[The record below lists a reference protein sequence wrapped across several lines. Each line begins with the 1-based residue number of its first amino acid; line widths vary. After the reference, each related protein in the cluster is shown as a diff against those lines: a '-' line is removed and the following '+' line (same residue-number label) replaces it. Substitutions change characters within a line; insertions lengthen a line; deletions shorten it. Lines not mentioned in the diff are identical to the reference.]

1 MSGNNS
7 HIISQNNVKSEPSV
21 STCLPDRKT
30 SLVINA
36 IQNVLKSSHSP
47 SNFWVFQSLGH
58 SGPSVPTK
66 LAYVDFRPWFKGWD
80 QLDVSDQ
87 DKLKDLVIFNS
98 THQIDQYP
106 NI

>member
-30 SLVINA
+30 S
-36 IQNVLKSSHSP
+36 
-47 SNFWVFQSLGH
+47 SLGH

>member
-1 MSGNNS
+1 MSCNNS

-30 SLVINA
+30 SSLD
-36 IQNVLKSSHSP
+36 HSE
-47 SNFWVFQSLGH
+47 
-58 SGPSVPTK
+58 PSVPTK